1 MPYARHPF
9 RCDYY
14 PGAVLA
20 TDPIQKGLLH
30 KAVLLRGVV
39 EITPGE
45 TRNLAKSLF
54 YHYFQYSTSTVEQS
68 IGQYV

>member
-45 TRNLAKSLF
+45 NEKFSKIIILLLSIINLNRLF
-54 YHYFQYSTSTVEQS
+54 NIQ
-68 IGQYV
+68 